1 MDYQKEVERKLDE
14 ILKEIA
20 ETNKILREALEDE

>member
-14 ILKEIA
+14 IIKEIM